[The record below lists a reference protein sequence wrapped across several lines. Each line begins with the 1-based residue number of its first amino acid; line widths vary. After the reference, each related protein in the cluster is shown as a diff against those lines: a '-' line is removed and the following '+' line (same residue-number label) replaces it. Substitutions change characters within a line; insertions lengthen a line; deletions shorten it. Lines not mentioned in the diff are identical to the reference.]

1 MAKQKNISFKVNP
14 GMNDHITNAAKAS
27 GMNKSEFIKDCI
39 KNRSQTQMFSQGGVT
54 PITPEEETGAY
65 LISMGGGSLVG
76 IGIHNV
82 VKDYLEQN
90 KPAWKREKRNF
101 VAYSTG
107 VVSAIIVGMGI
118 FSLMTKKYK

>member
-1 MAKQKNISFKVNP
+1 MAKQKNISFKVNA

-39 KNRSQTQMFSQGGVT
+39 KNRSQTQMFSQGGAT
-54 PITPEEETGAY
+54 QLKPSDETGAY
-65 LISMGGGSLVG
+65 LISVAGGSLVG

-82 VKDYLEQN
+82 VKDYLKEN

-101 VAYSTG
+101 VALSTG
-107 VVSAIIVGMGI
+107 VVSAMVVGMGI
-118 FSLMTKKYK
+118 FSIMTKKFK